1 MAKMLQK
8 KMSNNRPQEQQII
21 RYQLSLIALLN
32 WLSMS
37 LQDIYNMDT
46 KIIKQYSKE
55 EKRGKM
61 PSENKG
67 IIDQEKWSEL
77 DDRRKKIL
85 GTMFTLQIKEGSR

>member
-21 RYQLSLIALLN
+21 
-32 WLSMS
+32 SMS
-37 LQDIYNMDT
+37 LQDISNMDT

-67 IIDQEKWSEL
+67 IIDQEK
-77 DDRRKKIL
+77 
-85 GTMFTLQIKEGSR
+85 